1 MITFTTT
8 AEVLRLLLD
17 EADRGIKARLM
28 AASFVTVLGGLLAA
42 LAPLALKALVDTL
55 NAAGIPESAHGG
67 RVMAFAGAYVAA
79 LYAGRLLVELRPLL
93 LGAAEQ
99 RLQARL
105 NHRFFGHALALP
117 ASFHFD
123 RQSGALAHALSQ
135 GSAAC
140 QLVMTQLL
148 QVLPVAVELVT
159 VMLVLAHLGQPALAV
174 VFAASVVAYAWA
186 FHRGTV
192 QVRRCGQ
199 DVARRAVR
207 AHATLSDAL
216 LNVETI
222 KCFNAAASAQSRYAT
237 ATGTLVQGWHA
248 LHRRRAALG
257 LAVASV
263 FGVSVASSLL
273 VASHAVDQGTL
284 SIGGFVLATVYMLQM
299 VRPVEAIGGAV
310 RDIGQ
315 AIAFAGPAMDVLHHP
330 AEGAGAPVAA
340 MPPHLEAPTWP
351 ADVELL
357 DLTLSFKGQRVLE
370 GLSLHVPA
378 GTRLAVVGPSGAGK
392 SSLARL
398 LLRLVDP
405 DSGRILLG
413 GVDCGTLPPTH
424 ARSMI
429 GYVPQDV
436 TLLDD
441 TVAANV
447 AIGRP
452 EATNA
457 DIEAACRAAGAHDFI
472 CRLPEGYATRVGE
485 LGLKLSG
492 GERQRIA
499 IARALLRKP
508 SILLFD
514 EATSALDGA
523 TEAEL
528 LRDLARST
536 AGRTVIFITHR
547 PAAARW
553 AQKIAVLQQGRI
565 AEIGTHPEL
574 LALNGAYAR
583 MWPLSHR
590 PARPTVRRRRLT
602 QDA

>member
-1 MITFTTT
+1 MTT
-8 AEVLRLLLD
+8 ATSTAAVLRLLLS
-17 EADRGIKARLM
+17 EADLDIKARLTV
-28 AASFVTVLGGLLAA
+28 ASAVTVLGGLLAA
-42 LAPLALKALVDTL
+42 LAPLALKSLVDTL
-55 NAAGIPESAHGG
+55 DAADTQEPAVGS
-67 RVMAFAGAYVAA
+67 RLMAFACAYVAA

-93 LGAAEQ
+93 LGTAEQ

-105 NHRFFGHALALP
+105 SHRFFGHALALP
-117 ASFHFD
+117 ASFHLD
-123 RQSGALAHALSQ
+123 RQSGALAHAVSQ

-148 QVLPVAVELVT
+148 QALPIVVELVT
-159 VMLVLAHLGQPALAV
+159 AMVVLSHLGQPALAG
-174 VFAASVVAYAWA
+174 VFAASAVAYAWA
-186 FHRGTV
+186 FHRGTAG
-192 QVRRCGQ
+192 VRHCGQ
-199 DVARRAVR
+199 EVARRGVH
-207 AHATLSDAL
+207 AHATLADAL
-216 LNVETI
+216 LNIEAI
-222 KCFNAAASAQSRYAT
+222 KCFDAAASAQERHAT
-237 ATGTLVQGWHA
+237 ATQALVQGWHA
-248 LHRRRAALG
+248 LHRRRAAMG
-257 LAVASV
+257 LTVATV
-263 FGVSVASSLL
+263 FGVSVAASLL
-273 VASHAVDQGTL
+273 VASHAVVQGTL

-315 AIAFAGPAMDVLHHP
+315 AVAFAGPAMDILRHP
-330 AEGAGAPVAA
+330 AEDAGAPGAS
-340 MPPHLEAPTWP
+340 MPSPREAPTP
-351 ADVELL
+351 AADLQFL
-357 DLTLSFKGQRVLE
+357 DLTLSFKGRRVLE

-413 GVDCGTLPPTH
+413 GVDSGTLPPTH

-452 EATNA
+452 EATGT

-485 LGLKLSG
+485 RGLKLSG
-492 GERQRIA
+492 GERQGIA

-536 AGRTVIFITHR
+536 AGCTVIFITHR

-553 AQKIAVLQQGRI
+553 AQTIAVLQQGRI
-565 AEIGTHPEL
+565 TEIGTHPEL

-583 MWPLSHR
+583 MWPLSLW
-590 PARPTVRRRRLT
+590 PTRPTVRRRRLT